1 MRTLFCFVLL
11 TASMHQAVAGFVL
24 KQSGS
29 SILYQEDEDG
39 PVYNPGDE
47 ICLYEQARK
56 VACGKVGK
64 VSGQKLII
72 KISGRSKGFNFYQG
86 QELDAKGRA
95 SGGSG
100 GGAGSA
106 DVAESSTEHDV
117 FDISAGGVAGTSFF
131 FPLLNFQ
138 LALGNNFSLGVAP
151 IWVPSGTGGAT
162 FTAIGG
168 ELNLNIYFSRVFDDF
183 SIQFGGGVM
192 TITVSNPSGSLTE
205 SILAIFGTASL
216 RYRLALANKLDFGL
230 GAGGMYVTGAL
241 NNFTIGLSGI
251 LPMGQAFLAYSF

>member
-1 MRTLFCFVLL
+1 
-11 TASMHQAVAGFVL
+11 MHQALAGFVL
-24 KQSGS
+24 KQSGA
-29 SILYQEDEDG
+29 SILYQADEEG
-39 PVYNPGDE
+39 PVYKAGDP
-47 ICLYEQARK
+47 ICFYEQTRK

-64 VSGQKLII
+64 VSGQKLIV
-72 KISGRSKGFNFYQG
+72 KVSGRSKGFSFYQG

-100 GGAGSA
+100 PAAGSSSGSSSGE
-106 DVAESSTEHDV
+106 VAESSGEHDV
-117 FDISAGGVAGTSFF
+117 FDISAGGVAGTTFF

-151 IWVPSGTGGAT
+151 VWVPSGTGGAT
-162 FTAIGG
+162 FTAMGG
-168 ELNLNIYFSRVFDDF
+168 GLNLNIYFSRVFDDF
-183 SIQFGGGVM
+183 SIQLGGGVM
-192 TITVSNPSGSLTE
+192 AITVSNPSGSLTE

-216 RYRLALANKLDFGL
+216 QYRLALADKLDFGL
-230 GAGGMYVTGAL
+230 GAGGMYVTGTL